1 MYSLEV
7 RESVDRIF
15 LKLSKKSP
23 KQMLI
28 INKKIAQILQNPYRF
43 KPLRAP
49 MQNLR
54 RVHVDRSFVLVYS
67 VDEKNK
73 VVIIEDYEHHDKVYR

>member
-28 INKKIAQILQNPYRF
+28 INKKT
-43 KPLRAP
+43 LRAP

-73 VVIIEDYEHHDKVYR
+73 VVIIEDYEHHTVR